1 MRVQF
6 TVSGS
11 PQGKGRPRFSTH
23 GGRVITH
30 TPDKTAI
37 YENLVRLEY
46 ERQCQGNRFSETAA
60 LSVEIFA
67 YYDIPQSASKKQK
80 QAMRDGLVRPTK
92 RPDIDNIC
100 KSILDSLNG
109 YAYRDDSQVVD
120 CRVVKRYGET
130 AKVLVTIQDERGENI
145 EQ

>member
-23 GGRVITH
+23 GGRGITH
-30 TPDKTAI
+30 PPDKTAI

-80 QAMRDGLVRPTK
+80 QAMRDRLVRPTK
-92 RPDIDNIC
+92 KPDFDNIGKTIC
-100 KSILDSLNG
+100 DSLNG
-109 YAYRDDSQVVD
+109 YAYRDDAQVVD
-120 CRVVKRYGET
+120 GSVHKFYSDVPRVEVIITEIGGTR
-130 AKVLVTIQDERGENI
+130 
-145 EQ
+145 